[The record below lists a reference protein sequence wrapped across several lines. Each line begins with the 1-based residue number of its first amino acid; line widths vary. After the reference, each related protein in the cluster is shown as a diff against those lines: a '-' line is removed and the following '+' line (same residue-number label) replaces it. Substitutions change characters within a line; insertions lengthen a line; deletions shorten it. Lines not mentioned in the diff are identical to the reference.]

1 MSRRD
6 NPEGRCRRCRMHEVL
21 CLCALIPRIETR
33 TRLVLVIHRFEERKP
48 TNSGQLAALCLPN
61 SEVCIRG
68 IAGTPAPQF
77 THDPATQPL
86 LLYPDASATPLSSF
100 AGSARPITLIVPDG
114 TWRQAAKVR
123 QRMPGLADV
132 PCVSLPPDM
141 PTSYRLRAEFHEGRL
156 ATLEAIAR
164 ALGIL
169 EGPHV
174 RVALEELFRVM
185 VARTLWMRGVVRAD
199 EVPGSIPER
208 ALVDDPR
215 GGRSRTATPHAL
227 ELGTVGTARR

>member
-1 MSRRD
+1 MSRRA
-6 NPEGRCRRCRMHEVL
+6 NREGRCRRCRLQEVL

-33 TRLVLVIHRFEERKP
+33 TRLVLVIHRLEERKP

-61 SEVCIRG
+61 SEVCVRG
-68 IAGTPAPQF
+68 IAGAPAPQF

-86 LLYPDASATPLSSF
+86 LLYPDASATPLASF

-114 TWRQAAKVR
+114 TWRQASKVR

-132 PCVSLPPDM
+132 PCVSLPKDA

-156 ATLEAIAR
+156 ATLEAVAR
-164 ALGIL
+164 ALEIL
-169 EGPHV
+169 EGTHV
-174 RVALEELFRVM
+174 RAALEELFRIM
-185 VARTLWMRGVVRAD
+185 VARTLWMRGVVRAED
-199 EVPGSIPER
+199 VPGAIPER

-215 GGRSRTATPHAL
+215 GGRSAN
-227 ELGTVGTARR
+227 VVKV

>member
-33 TRLVLVIHRFEERKP
+33 TRLLLVIHRFEERKP

-61 SEVCIRG
+61 SEVCVRG
-68 IAGTPAPQF
+68 VAGASPRF
-77 THDPATQPL
+77 TYDPATQPL
-86 LLYPDASATPLSSF
+86 LLYPDPSATPLSAF
-100 AGSARPITLIVPDG
+100 AGSARPITLVVPDG

-132 PCVSLPPDM
+132 PCVSLPPDV

-164 ALGIL
+164 ALAIL
-169 EGPHV
+169 EGTHV
-174 RVALEELFRVM
+174 RAALEELFRIM
-185 VARTLWMRGVVRAD
+185 VARTLWMRGMLRPE
-199 EVPGSIPER
+199 EVPGAIPER

-215 GGRSRTATPHAL
+215 GGRAKAAIERT
-227 ELGTVGTARR
+227 

>member
-6 NPEGRCRRCRMHEVL
+6 NSEGRCRRCRMHEVL

-61 SEVCIRG
+61 SEVCVRG
-68 IAGTPAPQF
+68 VAGAPPPRF
-77 THDPATQPL
+77 TYDPETQPL
-86 LLYPDASATPLSSF
+86 LLYPDAGAVPLSSF
-100 AGSARPITLIVPDG
+100 AGSARPITLVVPDG
-114 TWRQAAKVR
+114 TWRQAGKVR
-123 QRMPGLADV
+123 LRMPGLADV
-132 PCVSLPPDM
+132 PCVSLPPDA

-164 ALGIL
+164 ALEIL
-169 EGPHV
+169 EGPKV
-174 RVALEELFRVM
+174 RAALEDLFRIM
-185 VARTLWMRGVVRAD
+185 VARTLWRRGVVRAE
-199 EVPGSIPER
+199 EVPGAIPER

-215 GGRSRTATPHAL
+215 GGRSRSADIRP
-227 ELGTVGTARR
+227 

>member
-6 NPEGRCRRCRMHEVL
+6 NVEGRCPRCRMHEAL
-21 CLCALIPRIETR
+21 CVCALIPRLETR

-61 SEVCIRG
+61 SEVCVRG
-68 IAGTPAPQF
+68 VANEPAPRF
-77 THDPATQPL
+77 ICDPSTQPV
-86 LLYPDASATPLSSF
+86 LLYPHPSAVPLASF
-100 AGSARPITLIVPDG
+100 AGSSRPITLVVPDG
-114 TWRQAAKVR
+114 TWRQASKVR

-132 PCVSLPPDM
+132 PCVSLPPDV
-141 PTSYRLRAEFHEGRL
+141 PTSYRLRSEFHAGRL

-169 EGPHV
+169 EGPSV
-174 RVALEELFRVM
+174 RAALEELFRVM
-185 VARTLWMRGVVRAD
+185 VERTLWLRGSVSAD
-199 EVPGSIPER
+199 QVSGSIPER

-215 GGRSRTATPHAL
+215 GR
-227 ELGTVGTARR
+227 ARRPRKAQLS

>member
-6 NPEGRCRRCRMHEVL
+6 NAEGRCRRCRMHAVL
-21 CLCALIPRIETR
+21 CLCALVPRIETR

-61 SEVCIRG
+61 SEVCVRG
-68 IAGTPAPQF
+68 IAGAPAPRF
-77 THDPATQPL
+77 TYDPATQPL
-86 LLYPDASATPLSSF
+86 LLYPDERAQPLTSF
-100 AGSARPITLIVPDG
+100 AGSARPVTLVVPDG

-123 QRMPGLADV
+123 QRMPGLGDV
-132 PCVSLPPDM
+132 PCVSLPPDDE

-169 EGPHV
+169 EGPKV
-174 RVALEELFRVM
+174 RAALETLFDVM

-199 EVPGSIPER
+199 EVPGAIPER
-208 ALVDDPR
+208 ALVEDPR
-215 GGRSRTATPHAL
+215 GGRARTPA
-227 ELGTVGTARR
+227 

>member
-1 MSRRD
+1 
-6 NPEGRCRRCRMHEVL
+6 MHEVL

-61 SEVCIRG
+61 SQVCVRG
-68 IAGTPAPQF
+68 VAGAPEPRF
-77 THDPATQPL
+77 TYDPTTQPL
-86 LLYPDASATPLSSF
+86 LLYPDATAVPLSSF
-100 AGSARPITLIVPDG
+100 AGSARPITLVVPDG
-114 TWRQAAKVR
+114 TWRQAGKVR
-123 QRMPGLADV
+123 QRMPGLGDV
-132 PCVSLPPDM
+132 PCVSLPPDA

-169 EGPHV
+169 EGPNV
-174 RVALEELFRVM
+174 RAALEDLFRIM
-185 VARTLWMRGVVRAD
+185 VARTLWMRGVVRAE
-199 EVPGSIPER
+199 EVPGAIPER

-215 GGRSRTATPHAL
+215 GGRARTLRT
-227 ELGTVGTARR
+227 